1 MRDKRWKWLECVI
14 DINLPTCTPRT
25 SRYVLVNIVNELE
38 VYMEKGQ
45 YQLYPTRQ
53 VAEEKMTE
61 LNAISS

>member
-1 MRDKRWKWLECVI
+1 MGETKWAWRECVI
-14 DINLPTCTPRT
+14 DIHLQHTTPKTTRFVLFQVQRPT
-25 SRYVLVNIVNELE
+25 EL
-38 VYMEKGQ
+38 YMEKGQ